1 MTAHSDTGLRSASPL
16 AIGLALAAVY
26 ILWGSTYLAIRFAL
40 EGYPPFTLAA
50 IRMAIAGSLMYAV
63 LRWRGVAA
71 PTRRQWRTLAVLSI
85 FMVVLSNALVNLAE
99 TQVGSGLAAIAVA
112 SMPLFAG
119 VFAML
124 RGRHPS
130 RMEWAGLVIGF
141 LGVIWLS
148 VGGELSGS
156 TLGLVCLIIAPL
168 AWAWGSI
175 WSRDQD
181 LPEPF
186 MAAAGQMLVGT
197 VWLVVVALVSGE
209 RITTMP
215 TFGATAAL
223 LYLVVAVSFFV
234 NLAETQVS
242 SGLAAIAVASMPLF
256 AGVFA
261 MLRGRHPSR
270 MEWAGL
276 VIGFL
281 GVIWLSVGGELSGST
296 LGLVCLI
303 IAPLAWAWGSIWSR
317 DQDLPEPFMAA
328 AGQMLVG
335 TVWLVVVALVSGERT
350 TVMPTFGATAA
361 LLYLVVAGSI
371 FGFTAYIWLL
381 HHVRPA
387 LATSYAYVN
396 PPLAVL
402 IGALIGGE
410 RFTTHDLGAMAVI
423 LAGVVLITLAKARGG
438 AQPAQAAPVATS
450 AEATAPAAAL
460 RERTANEPV
469 A

>member
-1 MTAHSDTGLRSASPL
+1 MSTPLKPATPL
-16 AIGLALAAVY
+16 AVGLALASVY

-40 EGYPPFTLAA
+40 HGYPPFLLAA
-50 IRMAIAGSLMYAV
+50 IRMAIAGSIMYAV
-63 LRWRGVAA
+63 LRMRGVAA
-71 PTRRQWRTLAVLSI
+71 PTKKQWITLAKLSI
-85 FMVVLSNALVNLAE
+85 FMVVLSNALVNKAE

-124 RGRHPS
+124 KGRHPT
-130 RMEWAGLVIGF
+130 RMEWSGLIVGF

-156 TLGLVCLIIAPL
+156 KLGLICLIIAPL

-197 VWLVVVALVSGE
+197 LWLIVVALVAGE

-215 TFGATAAL
+215 
-223 LYLVVAVSFFV
+223 SF
-234 NLAETQVS
+234 ES
-242 SGLAAIAVASMPLF
+242 
-256 AGVFA
+256 
-261 MLRGRHPSR
+261 
-270 MEWAGL
+270 
-276 VIGFL
+276 
-281 GVIWLSVGGELSGST
+281 
-296 LGLVCLI
+296 
-303 IAPLAWAWGSIWSR
+303 
-317 DQDLPEPFMAA
+317 
-328 AGQMLVG
+328 
-335 TVWLVVVALVSGERT
+335 
-350 TVMPTFGATAA
+350 TAA

-410 RFTTHDLGAMAVI
+410 SFTTHDLGAMAVI
-423 LAGVVLITLAKARGG
+423 LAGVVLITLAKAR
-438 AQPAQAAPVATS
+438 AASPAST
-450 AEATAPAAAL
+450 PAAV
-460 RERTANEPV
+460 REAAEEPV

>member
-1 MTAHSDTGLRSASPL
+1 MSAASDTGLRPASTL
-16 AIGLALAAVY
+16 AIALALASVY

-50 IRMAIAGSLMYAV
+50 IRMAIAGSIMYAV
-63 LRWRGVAA
+63 LRARGTAA
-71 PTRRQWRTLAVLSI
+71 PTKKQWITLAKLSI
-85 FMVVLSNALVNLAE
+85 FMVVLSNAL
-99 TQVGSGLAAIAVA
+99 
-112 SMPLFAG
+112 
-119 VFAML
+119 
-124 RGRHPS
+124 
-130 RMEWAGLVIGF
+130 
-141 LGVIWLS
+141 
-148 VGGELSGS
+148 
-156 TLGLVCLIIAPL
+156 
-168 AWAWGSI
+168 
-175 WSRDQD
+175 
-181 LPEPF
+181 
-186 MAAAGQMLVGT
+186 
-197 VWLVVVALVSGE
+197 
-209 RITTMP
+209 
-215 TFGATAAL
+215 
-223 LYLVVAVSFFV
+223 V

-276 VIGFL
+276 VIGFF
-281 GVIWLSVGGELSGST
+281 GVIWLSVGGELAGSP

-335 TVWLVVVALVSGERT
+335 TVWLVIVALVAGERMT
-350 TVMPTFGATAA
+350 AMPSASATAA

-410 RFTTHDLGAMAVI
+410 VFTRTDLGAMAVI
-423 LAGVVLITLAKARGG
+423 LAGVVLITLAKAR
-438 AQPAQAAPVATS
+438 
-450 AEATAPAAAL
+450 APAAAGPANPDRVAP
-460 RERTANEPV
+460 REAADEPV